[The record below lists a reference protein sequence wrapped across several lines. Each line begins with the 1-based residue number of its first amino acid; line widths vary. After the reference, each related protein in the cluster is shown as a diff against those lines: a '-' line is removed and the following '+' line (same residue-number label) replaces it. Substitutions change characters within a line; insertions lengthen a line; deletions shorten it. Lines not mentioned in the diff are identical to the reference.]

1 MTTRA
6 ICAAKS
12 ELLSLVKP
20 ELCQKKVSKK
30 RKRADMENED
40 AEPINQ
46 IIETFDK
53 EAELEEYYSTLTEE
67 EKADQP

>member
-1 MTTRA
+1 
-6 ICAAKS
+6 
-12 ELLSLVKP
+12 
-20 ELCQKKVSKK
+20 
-30 RKRADMENED
+30 MENED

-53 EAELEEYYSTLTEE
+53 EAELEEYYSTPTEE